1 MDNIHK
7 IKQDRIRSRRA
18 VAPIIATLLMI
29 AIAVVGGVMIYVF
42 TQGFFG
48 NSAISTSPSVDTI
61 TMTGYDMRG
70 ILASA
75 TDGIDSH
82 EGVKQVTFGGIINVA
97 GLQTGEEGAIYI
109 KNVGSK
115 QYSIAKLE
123 VNGAPVVF
131 ASSTPGSPTDGEY
144 VIVTPPSANVG
155 TGGTTH
161 QLAATVLPG
170 QEATLIV
177 SFSDGLAG
185 GAISP
190 IDNQSQDG
198 RTIPV
203 KITSAS
209 GSVYNFNVVV
219 GSKA

>member
-1 MDNIHK
+1 
-7 IKQDRIRSRRA
+7 
-18 VAPIIATLLMI
+18 
-29 AIAVVGGVMIYVF
+29 
-42 TQGFFG
+42 
-48 NSAISTSPSVDTI
+48 
-61 TMTGYDMRG
+61 MRG
-70 ILASA
+70 IVSSP
-75 TDGIDSH
+75 TEGIDSH

-131 ASSTPGSPTDGEY
+131 ASNAVGSPTDGEY
-144 VIVTPPSANVG
+144 AIVTPPSANVG